1 MRLYLN
7 PPGLPRHWA
16 ASKSQNLTVRRSP
29 RPDDLGRH
37 AYIVHNHL
45 KNGTVKRYVMR
56 ERWINDFLQRLC
68 EVANIDTCGVL
79 RDERQKEPLWVY
91 PNDDA
96 DQLGLFDDSSAVLMQ
111 VRITTQEVAQMHEM
125 FAEMKGSDWERYK
138 VIGERFRCSPQTVYN
153 HVRKQQK
160 VAA

>member
-16 ASKSQNLTVRRSP
+16 ASKSQNMTVRRSP

-68 EVANIDTCGVL
+68 EVAGIDTCGVVN
-79 RDERQKEPLWVY
+79 DENQKEPLWVY
-91 PNDDA
+91 PNDDG
-96 DQLGLFDDSSAVLMQ
+96 DQLGLFDDSSAVLLQ
-111 VRITTQEVAQMHEM
+111 VRITTQEVAQMREM
-125 FAEMKGSDWERYK
+125 FEEMEGNSWHRCK
-138 VIGERFRCSPQTVYN
+138 VIADQFRCSPQTVYN
-153 HVRKQQK
+153 HTRQCKE
-160 VAA
+160 AA